1 IFNAPSSSVKI
12 EIRSF
17 KNIVIGR
24 YSTVDDLRLR
34 NITSTYLPVYLSLF
48 NTSISN
54 ANSLDGWSPDSWN
67 TTSATIDYSGGNY
80 RLVAIGSS
88 ATATVRRDFATN
100 ANEQHTLEYN
110 LALLNGGS
118 ATVKAQ
124 QLVGSSY
131 VDIAGAS
138 QTHTASGSYTLTF
151 TPTQADIRVV
161 VSGTSRFALT
171 QIFLDRT
178 HLEEVTETY
187 MVKAGGYRYGF
198 NGMEKDNEVK
208 GKGNSY
214 DFGARMYDSRL
225 GRWLSIDPLTG
236 KYPNL
241 S

>member
-1 IFNAPSSSVKI
+1 TMITNSPPT
-12 EIRSF
+12 IR
-17 KNIVIGR
+17 R
-24 YSTVDDLRLR
+24 Q
-34 NITSTYLPVYLSLF
+34 
-48 NTSISN
+48 
-54 ANSLDGWSPDSWN
+54 PDSWS

-100 ANEQHTLEYN
+100 ASEQHTLEYN
-110 LALLNGGS
+110 LALLNSGS
-118 ATVKAQ
+118 ATVKVQ

-178 HLEEVTETY
+178 RMDEVTTTY

-198 NGMEKDNEVK
+198 NGMEKDDEVK
-208 GKGNSY
+208 GAGNSY
-214 DFGARMYDSRL
+214 TTEFRQYDPRL
-225 GRWLSIDPLTG
+225 GRWLSIDPLFSNFPWQSPYAAFDNNPILLVDPKG
-236 KYPNL
+236 LAAQNGNDGDPPKGNL
-241 S
+241 IKTLR